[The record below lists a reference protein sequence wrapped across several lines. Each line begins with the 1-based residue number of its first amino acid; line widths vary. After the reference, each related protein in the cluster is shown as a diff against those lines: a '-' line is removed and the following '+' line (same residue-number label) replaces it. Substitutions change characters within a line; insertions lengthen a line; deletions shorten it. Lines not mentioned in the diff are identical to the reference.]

1 MDTAAMCSTLIS
13 GRWYT
18 RACKYVCI
26 AWISAS
32 GSPCDVTRRGE
43 TAEGKPRRRRFCTR
57 DRPLSSLERTV
68 WIFQA
73 SLPGVQRTW
82 HARHARNIAQR
93 ATISTKHDHR
103 PSYRWSSSLE
113 RETQS
118 ARVREKPSEAQSR
131 HHHTSLRSLIVLS
144 RASNFENKIRRKV
157 WTLLARG
164 ISLSLF
170 LSDTFKVTER
180 RKSAKGGENTDT
192 SLSWCSVSE
201 YDALT
206 NSAALLLRTRGR
218 MYAYIHAR
226 GVHLREFVRCNF
238 RLRGGGYA
246 EGGEVCSRWETTEKS
261 VLRLVSRGANSSA
274 SVACTANQQIPAR
287 TVEWASARN
296 ARAYA

>member
-82 HARHARNIAQR
+82 HARHARSIAQR
-93 ATISTKHDHR
+93 APISTKHDHR

-131 HHHTSLRSLIVLS
+131 HHHTSQPAFGRWSSYHERATLKTRFEGKCEHFWQEGFLSLSFSL
-144 RASNFENKIRRKV
+144 
-157 WTLLARG
+157 TLLKSQKG
-164 ISLSLF
+164 ESQ
-170 LSDTFKVTER
+170 
-180 RKSAKGGENTDT
+180 RKEEKTQ
-192 SLSWCSVSE
+192 
-201 YDALT
+201 
-206 NSAALLLRTRGR
+206 TR
-218 MYAYIHAR
+218 AYL
-226 GVHLREFVRCNF
+226 GVRCLNTMPWQTP
-238 RLRGGGYA
+238 LRFFFALADVCTRTYTHAAYTFANSFGVIFDYA
-246 EGGEVCSRWETTEKS
+246 EEDTQRGERCVRDEKPRKNPFYGS
-261 VLRLVSRGANSSA
+261 YHAARILRRV
-274 SVACTANQQIPAR
+274 
-287 TVEWASARN
+287 
-296 ARAYA
+296 